1 MSVITNSVYVN
12 GRSTNICEHTVSGGV
27 SHGYG
32 GRVICVI
39 ARWWMYDS
47 DSGYVTSGVKRSSSV
62 DNKENTRYIGK
73 FKKRGGYTTRQPE
86 FRVKGYTALLDQSPV
101 V

>member
-39 ARWWMYDS
+39 ARW
-47 DSGYVTSGVKRSSSV
+47 
-62 DNKENTRYIGK
+62 
-73 FKKRGGYTTRQPE
+73 
-86 FRVKGYTALLDQSPV
+86 
-101 V
+101 